1 MVSDS
6 ELLST
11 GLWSGMALLVAT
23 LTILGLGVMLQF
35 DRLVGRKVAFA
46 VVPAMGLG
54 IAISSLLSG
63 RDLKYAATNIEALA
77 LTGAQGG
84 TSLLRLLTLAL
95 LAFCAATVVGKLF
108 ARQKGDV
115 RPAGQLLFAF
125 FMAYYVCNSL
135 LNALFGT
142 EPAFTHN
149 TLYVPIA
156 MAAVFVWRDQP
167 LAPFL
172 RTAKW
177 ALAAFMLVSLVAA
190 VLKPELA
197 VQPNYKGWIPGLN
210 IRLWGVG
217 SNPNSIG
224 PLGLL
229 LILLELMAPGRRWPM
244 RWLAFALGAAVLLM
258 AQSKTA
264 WLAALVVAPLILWFR
279 VGRAPTG
286 GMRIGFALG
295 LIAALLGASLVV
307 VLADPGRIWDKLAVG
322 QVGSDLSTLTGRLQ
336 IWNAAVR
343 AWQEN
348 PVFGYGPAAWG
359 PLHRATIGLPFAFS
373 AHNQFLQ
380 SMSAA
385 GTLGLITMVGYLGLL
400 LVYCWRAAE
409 ATKGLSLA
417 VFVMV
422 FMRCLTEAPLSAA
435 TLFNGDVLT
444 QVVLF
449 RIALFGAQQ
458 VRASTTR
465 PMPRYL
471 RAAAP

>member
-11 GLWSGMALLVAT
+11 GLWSGMALLLAT

-35 DRLVGRKVAFA
+35 DRLVGRRVAFA
-46 VVPAMGLG
+46 VVPVMGLG
-54 IAISSLLSG
+54 IAVSSLLSG
-63 RDLKYAATNIEALA
+63 RNLKYAATNIEAVA
-77 LTGAQGG
+77 LTGAQSG
-84 TSLLRLLTLAL
+84 TSVLRLLTLAL
-95 LAFCAATVVGKLF
+95 IAFCAATVVGKLF
-108 ARQKGDV
+108 AKQKGEE
-115 RPAGQLLFAF
+115 RIAGQLLFAAF
-125 FMAYYVCNSL
+125 IAYYVCNAL

-167 LAPFL
+167 MAPFL
-172 RTAKW
+172 AAAKW
-177 ALAAFMLVSLVAA
+177 TLAGLMLASLVAA
-190 VLKPELA
+190 VAMPEVAL
-197 VQPNYKGWIPGLN
+197 QPAYKGWIPGVSF
-210 IRLWGVG
+210 RLWGAG

-229 LILLELMAPGRRWPM
+229 LMLLELMVPSRRWPA
-244 RWLAFALGAAVLLM
+244 RWLVYALGGAVFLM

-264 WLAALVVAPLILWFR
+264 WLAAVVVAPLILWFH
-279 VGRAPTG
+279 VGRAPAG

-295 LIAALLGASLVV
+295 LIAALLGLALVV

-336 IWNAAVR
+336 IWNAAVQ

-359 PLHRATIGLPFAFS
+359 PLHRANIGLPYAFS

-385 GTLGLITMVGYLGLL
+385 GTLGVITLVAYLGLL
-400 LVYCWRAAE
+400 LVYCWRAAG

-417 VFVMV
+417 LFVMV
-422 FMRCLTEAPLSAA
+422 FLRCLTEAPFSAA

-449 RIALFGAQQ
+449 RVALFGARQK
-458 VRASTTR
+458 RAISMR
-465 PMPRYL
+465 AVPRFMK
-471 RAAAP
+471 AAPQ